1 MNRSVRLADIAS
13 VAEYR
18 AVLAAAAL
26 SWLGDMLA
34 KAALTYLVFTQTDS
48 AGWSAATFAIGFFPW
63 VAGGPLLSAYAERH
77 PFRRTMVG
85 CDLLRMAAIGLVAL
99 PGLPV
104 AMMLALLFI
113 TSLFTPP
120 FESARSAL
128 VAQLMSGELYVSAL
142 AIQGVVYQAAQLA
155 GYMIGGVTA
164 AASPRLA
171 IVIDA
176 GTFAVSA
183 LLILRVAA
191 RPSPMTGRQRSNL
204 LREASEGF
212 SVVFGRSAL
221 RAIALVVF
229 TVVTFTILPE
239 GLAAAWTAQLGGGP
253 VAQSMLMAALPLG
266 GAAGGLVIARLVP
279 PPVRLRI
286 IRPLALAA
294 PAVLAL
300 ALVNPPFP
308 AVLALSTIS
317 SFAATATVIA
327 CNGIFVR
334 VLPDAY
340 RARAFG
346 IMQGGLFIVQG
357 TAVAAAGL
365 AGEGVSV
372 PIVVGGWSLL
382 GILIMAAIGLSW
394 PAPAAFGEHL
404 SRARRPGPMT
414 GLRRDS

>member
-1 MNRSVRLADIAS
+1 MNRSARLAEIAA

-18 AVLAAAAL
+18 AVLAAAVL
-26 SWLGDMLA
+26 SWAGDMLA
-34 KAALTYLVFTQTDS
+34 KAALTYLVFTQTS
-48 AGWSAATFAIGFFPW
+48 SVAWSAAAFAIGFFPW

-77 PFRRTMVG
+77 PFRRTMIG

-99 PGLPV
+99 PRLPV
-104 AMMLALLFI
+104 TVMLALLFT

-128 VAQLMSGELYVSAL
+128 VAQLLSGELYVSAL
-142 AIQGVVYQAAQLA
+142 AIQGVVYQAAQLT
-155 GYMIGGVTA
+155 GYMIGGVIA

-171 IVIDA
+171 IGVDA
-176 GTFAVSA
+176 ATFAASA
-183 LLILRVAA
+183 VLISRVRA
-191 RPSPMTGRQRSNL
+191 RPSPMTERHRSNL
-204 LREASEGF
+204 LREAAEGF
-212 SVVFGRSAL
+212 SVVFGRPAL
-221 RAIALVVF
+221 RAIALMVF

-279 PPVRLRI
+279 PPMRLRI
-286 IRPLALAA
+286 IRPLALTA

-300 ALVNPPFP
+300 ALANPPYP
-308 AVLALSTIS
+308 VVLALAVIS
-317 SFAATATVIA
+317 SFAATGTVIA

-334 VLPDAY
+334 ILPDAY

-365 AGEGVSV
+365 AGEGVPV
-372 PIVVGGWSLL
+372 PSVVGGWSLL
-382 GILIMAAIGLSW
+382 GILILAAISLGW
-394 PAPAAFGEHL
+394 PASAAFGEDL
-404 SRARRPGPMT
+404 SAAQAARAAGQPPP
-414 GLRRDS
+414 

>member
-1 MNRSVRLADIAS
+1 M
-13 VAEYR
+13 
-18 AVLAAAAL
+18 
-26 SWLGDMLA
+26 
-34 KAALTYLVFTQTDS
+34 
-48 AGWSAATFAIGFFPW
+48 
-63 VAGGPLLSAYAERH
+63 AGGPLLAAYAERH
-77 PFRRTMVG
+77 SFARTMIG

-104 AMMLALLFI
+104 GVILVLLFV

-128 VAQLMSGELYVSAL
+128 VAQLLSGELYVSAL
-142 AIQGVVYQAAQLA
+142 AVQGVVNQAAQLA
-155 GYMIGGVTA
+155 GYMIGGIVA

-171 IVIDA
+171 IGLDA

-183 LLILRVAA
+183 LLISRVDA
-191 RPSPMTGRQRSNL
+191 RPPPMTGRPGSSL
-204 LREASEGF
+204 LREAAEGF
-212 SVVFGRSAL
+212 AVVFGQPAL

-253 VAQSMLMAALPLG
+253 VAQSVLMAALPLG

-294 PAVLAL
+294 PAVLAVPL
-300 ALVNPPFP
+300 ANPPYP
-308 AVLALSTIS
+308 VVLALAVIS
-317 SFAATATVIA
+317 SFAATGTMIA

-334 VLPDAY
+334 VLPGTC
-340 RARAFG
+340 RARVFG
-346 IMQGGLFIVQG
+346 IMQGGLFIAQG

-365 AGEGVSV
+365 VGEGMPV
-372 PIVVGGWSLL
+372 PDVAGGWSLV
-382 GILIMAAIGLSW
+382 GILIMAAMSLSW
-394 PAPAAFGEHL
+394 PAAAAFGADP
-404 SRARRPGPMT
+404 SRAQAAGAAGQAPP
-414 GLRRDS
+414 

>member
-1 MNRSVRLADIAS
+1 MNRSARLADIAAN
-13 VAEYR
+13 AEYR

-48 AGWSAATFAIGFFPW
+48 VGWSAATFAIGFFPW

-77 PFRRTMVG
+77 PFRRTMIG

-104 AMMLALLFI
+104 AMMLALLFV

-128 VAQLMSGELYVSAL
+128 VAQLLSGELYVSAL
-142 AIQGVVYQAAQLA
+142 AIRGVVFQAAQLA
-155 GYMIGGVTA
+155 GYLTGGIVA

-171 IVIDA
+171 IGLDA
-176 GTFAVSA
+176 ATFAASA
-183 LLILRVAA
+183 MLISRVTA
-191 RPSPMTGRQRSNL
+191 RPSPMTEQHRSNL
-204 LREASEGF
+204 LREAAEGLA
-212 SVVFGRSAL
+212 VVFGRPPL

-239 GLAAAWTAQLGGGP
+239 GLAAAWTSQLGGGP
-253 VAQSMLMAALPLG
+253 VAQSMLMAAPPLG
-266 GAAGGLVIARLVP
+266 GAVGGLVIARLVP
-279 PPVRLRI
+279 GPVRLKI

-294 PAVLAL
+294 PAALAPVLAHPPYPVVL
-300 ALVNPPFP
+300 ILV
-308 AVLALSTIS
+308 VIS
-317 SFAATATVIA
+317 SFAATGTVIA
-327 CNGIFVR
+327 CNGLFVR
-334 VLPDAY
+334 VLPDSY

-346 IMQGGLFIVQG
+346 IMQGGLFLVQG

-365 AGEGVSV
+365 VGQGVPV
-372 PIVVGGWSLL
+372 PSVVGGWSLA
-382 GILIMAAIGLSW
+382 GILIMAVIGLGW
-394 PAPAAFGEHL
+394 PAPAAFGEDPG
-404 SRARRPGPMT
+404 RAPAARAADPARP
-414 GLRRDS
+414 